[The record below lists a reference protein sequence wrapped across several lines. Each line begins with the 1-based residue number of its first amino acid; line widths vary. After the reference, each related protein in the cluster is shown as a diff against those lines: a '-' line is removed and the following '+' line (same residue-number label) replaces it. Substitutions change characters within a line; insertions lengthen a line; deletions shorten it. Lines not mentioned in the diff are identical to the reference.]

1 MPGIID
7 GSMCP
12 KREVSQMGERSFG
25 VSDFGFNEAGVEN
38 FCFLIVVEAY
48 L

>member
-12 KREVSQMGERSFG
+12 KRGVSQIGEPPKP
-25 VSDFGFNEAGVEN
+25 VSDFGFNEAGEEN
-38 FCFLIVVEAY
+38 FYFLIVVEAY

>member
-12 KREVSQMGERSFG
+12 KREVSQIGERGFG
-25 VSDFGFNEAGVEN
+25 VSDCGFNEAGEEN
-38 FCFLIVVEAY
+38 FYFLIVVEAY